1 MKLKSYGTDPFGA
14 RKAEDKAIGDKL
26 LKKLLKIRLKH
37 KIGDEMYLS
46 FINERLIKGKAD
58 FSDSN

>member
-1 MKLKSYGTDPFGA
+1 MERTRLVPEKLK
-14 RKAEDKAIGDKL
+14 IKL
-26 LKKLLKIRLKH
+26 LETSCRKKLLKIRLKH
-37 KIGDEMYLS
+37 KIGDAMYLS